1 MTAVSLSDIQST
13 AAQLGLVTR
22 GGFPIAPEDGVPG
35 YGEGELSGTLLLFGN
50 AGSSIWGEFSRSTEY
65 ADGNPDPL
73 NRWSQRVGINMAEAF
88 GGQAFFPFGGPPYQP
103 FLGWAKKAES
113 LQNSRLGM
121 LIHPQYGLWHAY
133 RFAIAFPGDINGLTS
148 PPDATDICA
157 KCKDQPC
164 LSACPVSAFD
174 GDNYDVEGCYGYLA
188 ENPDSKCLTQT
199 CEARFA
205 CPEGGA
211 FNYELDHARF
221 HMSAF
226 YRSIHARFSENLD

>member
-13 AAQLGLVTR
+13 AARLGLVTR

-35 YGEGELSGTLLLFGN
+35 YGEDQLSGTLLLFGN
-50 AGSSIWGEFSRSTEY
+50 AGSSIWSEFSRSPEY
-65 ADGNPDPL
+65 ADGIPDPL

-88 GGQAFFPFGGPPYQP
+88 GGQALFPFGGPPYQP

-113 LQNSRLGM
+113 LRNSRLGM

-133 RFAIAFPGDINGLTS
+133 RFAIAFPGEIKGLPS
-148 PPDATDICA
+148 PPDATDVCA
-157 KCKDQPC
+157 RCAEQPC

-174 GDNYDVEGCYGYLA
+174 GDNYDVERCYGYLA
-188 ENPDSKCLTQT
+188 NHPDSKCLTHT

-211 FNYELDHARF
+211 FNYEQDHARF